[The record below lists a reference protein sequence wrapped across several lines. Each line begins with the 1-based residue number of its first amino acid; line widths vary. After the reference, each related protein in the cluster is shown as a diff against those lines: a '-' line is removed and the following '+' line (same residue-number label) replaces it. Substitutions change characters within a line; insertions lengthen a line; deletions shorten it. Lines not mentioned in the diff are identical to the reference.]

1 MVASTRDLGSNGVDI
16 LTAHKPLNH
25 PEVRRSLRSEMGTI
39 MARTVRPGARRH
51 AVGMGT
57 ALAVLAVGLG
67 ACSSVAS
74 LGDKI
79 GDSLPPAVGGL
90 PSDVPARSATQPD
103 FVPVGN
109 TPPPRELKTLTEDE
123 RKKLEADLKTLRDR
137 QEGKTSGPKEKRTP
151 GPAASAKVTDEAA
164 NR

>member
-1 MVASTRDLGSNGVDI
+1 
-16 LTAHKPLNH
+16 
-25 PEVRRSLRSEMGTI
+25 
-39 MARTVRPGARRH
+39 MARTVRPGARGH

-57 ALAVLAVGLG
+57 ALVVLAVGLG

-74 LGDKI
+74 LGGKI

-123 RKKLEADLKTLRDR
+123 RKKLEADLVTLRDR
-137 QEGKTSGPKEKRTP
+137 QEGKTSRPKEKRTP
-151 GPAASAKVTDEAA
+151 SPAASAKVTDEAA